1 MSAFEKFKSG
11 LQPLLPNRSLAIKMV
26 LAFLTVSLTGI
37 ALIGLLASNVT
48 AHEFVRF
55 VVTQRQDTL
64 APALSSYYVN
74 HNGWNGVETV
84 IQSNGNGTDPSV
96 DPVRPLVLVDNH
108 GNVVFST
115 DSQFQNVKPSSQQI
129 AFGAPIWA
137 NGQLVGL
144 LIPTFPPRNAPPRP
158 PGNDYIA
165 RINRNLL
172 YGALGAVAL
181 SLLLGL
187 FLSSNLTR
195 PVKELIKATRDI
207 AQGDLEREV
216 PVRSRDELGEL
227 TKSFNQMRVQ
237 LKQSRDLR
245 TKMTADIAH
254 ELRTPL
260 SIILGHT
267 EALSEGKL
275 EPSPE
280 TFDIVYDEAKRL
292 SLLVEDLRTLTLS
305 EAGEL
310 TLTLQAVSPSD
321 LIDRVVGAFL
331 PKARTLDDSLE
342 TDAPS
347 DLPDVTADFHRIIQV
362 LTNLLDNA
370 LRYTPSGGRL
380 KLSARTVSDGVEFRV
395 RDSGP
400 GISESDLPHIFDRF
414 YRGDKS
420 RNRQDGGSGLGLAIS
435 KSIIEAHGGRIWAES
450 TAGEGA
456 VIVFVLPLY
465 KDADQAQ

>member
-1 MSAFEKFKSG
+1 MSAFEKLKSG
-11 LQPLLPNRSLAIKMV
+11 IQSIFPNRSLV
-26 LAFLTVSLTGI
+26 LKLVLSFLAVSLAGI

-64 APALSSYYVN
+64 APELSTYYVN
-74 HNGWNGVETV
+74 HNGWNGVETL
-84 IQSNGNGTDPSV
+84 IQNSSSESGT
-96 DPVRPLVLVDNH
+96 DPVRPLVLVDSH

-115 DSQFQNVKPSSQQI
+115 DSQFQHEKPSSQQI

-144 LIPTFPPRNAPPRP
+144 LIPTFPARNAPPRP
-158 PGNDYIA
+158 PANDYIA
-165 RINRNLL
+165 RINKNLVV
-172 YGALGAVAL
+172 GALGAVAL

-187 FLSSNLTR
+187 FFSSTLTR
-195 PVKELIKATRDI
+195 PVKELINATREV

-216 PVRSRDELGEL
+216 PVRSKDELGEL
-227 TKSFNQMRVQ
+227 TKSFNQMRSQ

-245 TKMTADIAH
+245 RKMTADIAH

-275 EPSPE
+275 NPSPE

-292 SLLVEDLRTLTLS
+292 SLLVEDLRTLSLS

-321 LIDRVVGAFL
+321 LVDRVVGAYL
-331 PKARTLDDSLE
+331 PKARGLNISLE
-342 TDAPS
+342 ADAEAN
-347 DLPDVTADFHRIIQV
+347 LPDVQADFHRIIQV
-362 LTNLLDNA
+362 LANLLDNA
-370 LRYTPSGGRL
+370 LRYTPAGGHL
-380 KLSARTVSDGVEFRV
+380 KLSARPASDGIEFRV
-395 RDSGP
+395 QDSGP
-400 GISESDLPHIFDRF
+400 GISEADLPYIFDRF

-435 KSIIEAHGGRIWAES
+435 KSIIEAHGGRIGAES
-450 TAGEGA
+450 TMGEGTT
-456 VIVFVLPLY
+456 ITFVLPLF
-465 KDADQAQ
+465 KETVKSIK

>member
-1 MSAFEKFKSG
+1 MSALEKFKSG
-11 LQPLLPNRSLAIKMV
+11 FQSLFPSRSLAIKLV

-64 APALSSYYVN
+64 APELSAYYVG
-74 HNGWNGVETV
+74 HNGWNGVETI
-84 IQSNGNGTDPSV
+84 IQKNSMDPTT

-115 DSQFQNVKPSSQQI
+115 DSQFQNAKPSSQQI

-144 LIPTFPPRNAPPRP
+144 LIPTFPARNAPPRP
-158 PGNDYIA
+158 PGNDYID

-172 YGALGAVAL
+172 FGALGAVAL
-181 SLLLGL
+181 SLLLG
-187 FLSSNLTR
+187 FLISSNLTR
-195 PVKELIKATRDI
+195 PVKELINATRDVS
-207 AQGDLEREV
+207 QGNLEREV
-216 PVRSRDELGEL
+216 PVRSRDEIGEL

-245 TKMTADIAH
+245 RMMTADIAH

-275 EPSPE
+275 DPSPE

-310 TLTLQAVSPSD
+310 ILTLGPVSPSD
-321 LIDRVVGAFL
+321 LIDRAAGAYL
-331 PKARTLDDSLE
+331 PKARSLDLSLE
-342 TDAPS
+342 TEAPE
-347 DLPDVTADFHRIIQV
+347 DLPDVKADFHRIIQV

-370 LRYTPSGGRL
+370 MRYTPSGGQL
-380 KLSARTVSDGVEFRV
+380 TLSARSISEGVEFRV

-400 GISESDLPHIFDRF
+400 GISEVDLPHIFDRF

-450 TAGEGA
+450 AAGEGTLIA
-456 VIVFVLPLY
+456 FVLPLF
-465 KDADQAQ
+465 KGAAQA

>member
-1 MSAFEKFKSG
+1 MSAFEKLKSG
-11 LQPLLPNRSLAIKMV
+11 IQSIFPNRSLV
-26 LAFLTVSLTGI
+26 LKLVLSFLAVSLAGI

-64 APALSSYYVN
+64 APELSTYYVN
-74 HNGWNGVETV
+74 HNGWNGVETL
-84 IQSNGNGTDPSV
+84 IQNSSSESGT
-96 DPVRPLVLVDNH
+96 DPVRPLVLVDSH

-115 DSQFQNVKPSSQQI
+115 DSQFQHEKPSSQQI

-144 LIPTFPPRNAPPRP
+144 LIPTFPARNAPPRP
-158 PGNDYIA
+158 PANDYIA
-165 RINRNLL
+165 RINKNLVV
-172 YGALGAVAL
+172 GALGAVAL

-187 FLSSNLTR
+187 FFSSTLTR
-195 PVKELIKATRDI
+195 PVKELINATREV

-216 PVRSRDELGEL
+216 PVRSKDELGEL
-227 TKSFNQMRVQ
+227 TKSFNQMRSQ

-245 TKMTADIAH
+245 RKMTADIAH

-275 EPSPE
+275 NPSPE

-292 SLLVEDLRTLTLS
+292 SLLVEDLRTLSLS

-321 LIDRVVGAFL
+321 LVDRVVGAYL
-331 PKARTLDDSLE
+331 PKARGLNISLE
-342 TDAPS
+342 ADAEAN
-347 DLPDVTADFHRIIQV
+347 LPDVQADFHRIIQV
-362 LTNLLDNA
+362 LANLLDNA
-370 LRYTPSGGRL
+370 LRYTPAGGHL
-380 KLSARTVSDGVEFRV
+380 KLSARPASDGIEFRV
-395 RDSGP
+395 QDSGP
-400 GISESDLPHIFDRF
+400 GISEADLPYIFDRF

-435 KSIIEAHGGRIWAES
+435 KSIIEAHGGRIGAES
-450 TAGEGA
+450 TMGEGTT
-456 VIVFVLPLY
+456 ITFVLPLF
-465 KDADQAQ
+465 KETILN